1 MRRSSVAIVAG
12 IILAGF
18 TVWITRQAKAL
29 ERDLDGSSQKIVLLN
44 KPAPDFRLTAIDGRT
59 VSLSDYRGKKKL
71 VLLFWATWNNVSHSE
86 MLQLG
91 MMYQRFHTPE
101 SGFDILG
108 IAVDD
113 NQADVKKFAADS
125 KAPFPLVLDRRREL
139 ANAYLIRSLPTALI
153 VDTDGKV
160 VYGGV
165 GVAQG
170 RQNDFARHLGIGS
183 GDFRM
188 EMGAPRGRGN

>member
-1 MRRSSVAIVAG
+1 
-12 IILAGF
+12 
-18 TVWITRQAKAL
+18 
-29 ERDLDGSSQKIVLLN
+29 
-44 KPAPDFRLTAIDGRT
+44 
-59 VSLSDYRGKKKL
+59 
-71 VLLFWATWNNVSHSE
+71 

-170 RQNDFARHLGIGS
+170 RQNDFARHLGLPQG
-183 GDFRM
+183 GFRM